1 MTGEWKK
8 QESRIKQPTNDGIFG
23 KFLNLS
29 KIEISHLL
37 NEDNNISLTNL
48 LGAGRSRERTQ
59 ST

>member
-8 QESRIKQPTNDGIFG
+8 HESRIKQPTNDRIFG

-29 KIEISHLL
+29 EIQISHLL
-37 NEDNNISLTNL
+37 NEDNISLTNL